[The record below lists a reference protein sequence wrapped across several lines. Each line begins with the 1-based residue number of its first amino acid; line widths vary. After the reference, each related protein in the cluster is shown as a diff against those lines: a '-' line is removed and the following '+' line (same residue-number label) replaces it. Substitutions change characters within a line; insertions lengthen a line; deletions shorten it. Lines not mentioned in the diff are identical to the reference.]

1 MRLHSYNKIEMQI
14 IHEEEKFLVVEKV
27 AGQLILPIPK
37 SNERTLRDE
46 ILEKYP
52 EIAEF
57 DKERGG
63 LVHRLDRDTSGLLLV
78 ARAKG
83 ALRFFQGEF
92 GARRIKKEYLAL
104 VIGEVKKDREIIDL
118 PLGRSAGGKIVP
130 HPVWKKER
138 EAITEYEVI
147 KRFNDFTLL
156 RVLPKTGRMHQIRA
170 HLAAVGHPVVGDK
183 IYNGKKAQKQG
194 SKETQRLFLHA
205 SKLEFFDPDAKAR
218 KFESPLPPELQQVL
232 EKMRSQK

>member
-1 MRLHSYNKIEMQI
+1 MEI
-14 IHEEEKFLVVEKV
+14 IHEDKNFLIVEKQ
-27 AGQLILPIPK
+27 AGQLVLPIPK
-37 SNERTLRDE
+37 SDERTLRDE

-63 LVHRLDRDTSGLLLV
+63 LVHRLDRDTSGLLLI

-83 ALRFFQGEF
+83 ALRFLQGEF

-104 VIGEVKKDREIIDL
+104 VAGKIKKDRDIIDL
-118 PLGRSAGGKIVP
+118 PLGRSSSGKIVP

-147 KRFNDFTLL
+147 ERFNDFTLL
-156 RVLPKTGRMHQIRA
+156 RVSPRTGRMHQIRA
-170 HLAAVGHPVVGDK
+170 HLTAIGHPIVGDN
-183 IYNGKKAQKQG
+183 IYGDNKKLKANSYKL
-194 SKETQRLFLHA
+194 KARLFLHA

-218 KFESPLPPELQQVL
+218 KFESPLPPEFQQAL
-232 EKMRSQK
+232 EKLKSQK

>member
-1 MRLHSYNKIEMQI
+1 MKI
-14 IHEEEKFLVVEKV
+14 IHEDKNFLIIEKP
-27 AGQLILPIPK
+27 AGQLVLPIPK
-37 SNERTLRDE
+37 SDERTLRDE

-78 ARAKG
+78 ARTKG
-83 ALRFFQGEF
+83 ALRFLQGEF
-92 GARRIKKEYLAL
+92 GARRIKKEYIAL
-104 VIGEVKKDREIIDL
+104 VAGLVKNDHGTIDL
-118 PLGRSAGGKIVP
+118 PLGRSSSGKIVP

-138 EAITEYEVI
+138 EAITEYKVI
-147 KRFNDFTLL
+147 ERFDNFTLL
-156 RVLPKTGRMHQIRA
+156 RISPRTGRMHQIRA

-183 IYNGKKAQKQG
+183 IYNTRAQEHKNI
-194 SKETQRLFLHA
+194 KTPKTRLFLHA

-232 EKMRSQK
+232 DKINSQK